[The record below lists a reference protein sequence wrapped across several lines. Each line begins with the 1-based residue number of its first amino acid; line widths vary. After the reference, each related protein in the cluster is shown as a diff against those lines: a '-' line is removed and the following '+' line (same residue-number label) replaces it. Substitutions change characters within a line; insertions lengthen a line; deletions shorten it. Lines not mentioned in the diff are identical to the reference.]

1 MAMFEKWKKALD
13 KPGGIFTAVL
23 MDLSKAFDT
32 INHELLIA
40 KLEAYGFNEDAL
52 ELLSNYLKNRW
63 QRTKINITFSSWK
76 ELLCGVPQGSVLGP
90 LLFNIY
96 LNDIFFVIKNSHIC
110 NFADDTT
117 LSTFGTNIDII
128 HDLEGDTLTAI
139 SWFESNYMILNADK
153 CHFMSSGMIEHLWL
167 RVGDEQIWESRE
179 QKLLGIT
186 LDKDLTFS
194 SHMNILCK
202 KVGQKISAL
211 SRVAKLL
218 PFHKRSLILKT
229 FIESQFSYC
238 PLVWMFCGRKINHKI
253 NYLHERALRL
263 VYCDYS
269 STFEELLTMDKSITF
284 HQRNIHYVAIE
295 MFKVKNGL
303 SPSFIT
309 DMFQVISGKTRTGDR
324 YIRPNVNTV
333 KKGENSLRY
342 FGPIVWNEMLP
353 SDLKVHTSLDEFK
366 INLKK
371 WIPTNCPCKICK
383 LYVKDI
389 GFI

>member
-1 MAMFEKWKKALD
+1 M
-13 KPGGIFTAVL
+13 
-23 MDLSKAFDT
+23 
-32 INHELLIA
+32 
-40 KLEAYGFNEDAL
+40 
-52 ELLSNYLKNRW
+52 
-63 QRTKINITFSSWK
+63 
-76 ELLCGVPQGSVLGP
+76 
-90 LLFNIY
+90 
-96 LNDIFFVIKNSHIC
+96 NDIFFFIKDSHIC

-117 LSTFGTNIDII
+117 LSTYGTSIDII
-128 HDLEGDTLTAI
+128 HDLESDTMTAI

-153 CHFMSSGMIEHLWL
+153 CHFMSSGTIEHLWL
-167 RVGDEQIWESRE
+167 RVGNEQIWESRE

-269 STFEELLTMDKSITF
+269 STFEE
-284 HQRNIHYVAIE
+284 
-295 MFKVKNGL
+295 
-303 SPSFIT
+303 
-309 DMFQVISGKTRTGDR
+309 
-324 YIRPNVNTV
+324 
-333 KKGENSLRY
+333 
-342 FGPIVWNEMLP
+342 
-353 SDLKVHTSLDEFK
+353 
-366 INLKK
+366 
-371 WIPTNCPCKICK
+371 
-383 LYVKDI
+383 
-389 GFI
+389 

>member
-1 MAMFEKWKKALD
+1 M
-13 KPGGIFTAVL
+13 
-23 MDLSKAFDT
+23 
-32 INHELLIA
+32 
-40 KLEAYGFNEDAL
+40 
-52 ELLSNYLKNRW
+52 
-63 QRTKINITFSSWK
+63 
-76 ELLCGVPQGSVLGP
+76 
-90 LLFNIY
+90 
-96 LNDIFFVIKNSHIC
+96 
-110 NFADDTT
+110 
-117 LSTFGTNIDII
+117 
-128 HDLEGDTLTAI
+128 TAI

-153 CHFMSSGMIEHLWL
+153 CHFMSSGTIEHLWL
-167 RVGDEQIWESRE
+167 RVGNEQLWESRE

-238 PLVWMFCGRKINHKI
+238 PLVWMFCGRKIDHKI

-309 DMFQVISGKTRTGDR
+309 DMFQVMSGKTRTGDR

-353 SDLKVHTSLDEFK
+353 NDLKVHTSLDEFK
-366 INLKK
+366 INLKN
-371 WIPTNCPCKICK
+371 WVPTNCPCKICK